1 MNERNP
7 RVLAPVLLAVLAVLA
22 CLAPEPGAALPLLS
36 EVFYDAPGSDAG
48 LVFVELYGE
57 PGTPLDGLRIEGVN
71 GSGGGV
77 AGSIEL
83 TGVIPEDGLF
93 VVADDD
99 DQGGTGVANADL
111 VLSFDFQNGPDSVLL
126 LSGDTVLDAL
136 AYGDFGPGDVS
147 AGEGVPAPDAP
158 AGMSL
163 ARVFADLDTD
173 DNAVDFE
180 VLALPTP
187 GQAVLVAPEPGSVA
201 LLLVGLLGLAVRRR

>member
-1 MNERNP
+1 
-7 RVLAPVLLAVLAVLA
+7 
-22 CLAPEPGAALPLLS
+22 
-36 EVFYDAPGSDAG
+36 
-48 LVFVELYGE
+48 
-57 PGTPLDGLRIEGVN
+57 
-71 GSGGGV
+71 
-77 AGSIEL
+77 
-83 TGVIPEDGLF
+83 
-93 VVADDD
+93 
-99 DQGGTGVANADL
+99 
-111 VLSFDFQNGPDSVLL
+111 
-126 LSGDTVLDAL
+126 VLDAL

-158 AGMSL
+158 AGQSL